1 MSKQK
6 ASSSAL
12 TIDQVMNDINAR
24 LADEDYGR
32 DEVEDGLDN
41 LCGELDEENEKKK
54 VILMSSLFLKMKLLE
69 ILMAEKNN
77 H

>member
-1 MSKQK
+1 
-6 ASSSAL
+6 
-12 TIDQVMNDINAR
+12 MNDINAR